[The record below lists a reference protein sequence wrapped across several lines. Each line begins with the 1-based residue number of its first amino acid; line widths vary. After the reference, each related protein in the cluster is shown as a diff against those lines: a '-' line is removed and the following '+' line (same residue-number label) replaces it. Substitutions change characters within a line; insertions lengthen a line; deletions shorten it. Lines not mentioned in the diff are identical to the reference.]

1 MWDTAGQEN
10 FDKIRILSYENTK
23 CFIVCFS
30 VVDGVSFSNVKN
42 LWVEEVRQHQP
53 SAKILLVG
61 TKSDLRGKNG
71 NGSGDGSKRG
81 EEVALRKISRLVQRE
96 GLDDY
101 VETSALNGV
110 EDVDKVFKAAIRV
123 AIGSNTVATGR
134 TPAETLL
141 PIPISPN
148 YGVAFAS
155 NSRTH
160 WRI

>member
-1 MWDTAGQEN
+1 MRLQLWDTAGQEN

-81 EEVALRKISRLVQRE
+81 EEVSTNTFCSLVLIIWRRQMRIE
-96 GLDDY
+96 
-101 VETSALNGV
+101 
-110 EDVDKVFKAAIRV
+110 
-123 AIGSNTVATGR
+123 
-134 TPAETLL
+134 
-141 PIPISPN
+141 N
-148 YGVAFAS
+148 YGLVRMSFVMVAGIALS
-155 NSRTH
+155 SSCPRSSQPYQM
-160 WRI
+160 I

>member
-81 EEVALRKISRLVQRE
+81 EEVSTNTFCSLVLIIWRRQMRIE
-96 GLDDY
+96 
-101 VETSALNGV
+101 
-110 EDVDKVFKAAIRV
+110 
-123 AIGSNTVATGR
+123 
-134 TPAETLL
+134 
-141 PIPISPN
+141 N
-148 YGVAFAS
+148 YGLVRMSFVMVWPAAFL
-155 NSRTH
+155 
-160 WRI
+160 